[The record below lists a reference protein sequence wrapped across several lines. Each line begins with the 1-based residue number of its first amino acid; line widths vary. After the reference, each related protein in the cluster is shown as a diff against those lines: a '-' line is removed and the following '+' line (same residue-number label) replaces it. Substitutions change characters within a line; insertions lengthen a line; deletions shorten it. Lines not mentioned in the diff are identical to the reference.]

1 MTYWFK
7 PHRYGI
13 GATPANRKGWL
24 VTVGFMLIVAAFLA
38 DLLTRDNLSVEL
50 ILAWAA
56 AFIAVELLFI
66 WIAWKKTGGA
76 WRRRWGSDDIGK

>member
-24 VTVGFMLIVAAFLA
+24 VTIGFMLIVAAFLA
-38 DLLTRDNLSVEL
+38 ALLTRDNLSVEL

-56 AFIAVELLFI
+56 AFRR
-66 WIAWKKTGGA
+66 GGDA
-76 WRRRWGSDDIGK
+76 FHLDCLEKDGRGLAMALGFR

>member
-24 VTVGFMLIVAAFLA
+24 VTIGFMLIVAAFLA
-38 DLLTRDNLSVEL
+38 VLLTRDLMWE
-50 ILAWAA
+50 
-56 AFIAVELLFI
+56 E
-66 WIAWKKTGGA
+66 
-76 WRRRWGSDDIGK
+76 

>member
-1 MTYWFK
+1 
-7 PHRYGI
+7 
-13 GATPANRKGWL
+13 
-24 VTVGFMLIVAAFLA
+24 MLIVAAFLA
-38 DLLTRDNLSVEL
+38 ALLTRDNLSVEL

-56 AFIAVELLFI
+56 AFIAAELLFI